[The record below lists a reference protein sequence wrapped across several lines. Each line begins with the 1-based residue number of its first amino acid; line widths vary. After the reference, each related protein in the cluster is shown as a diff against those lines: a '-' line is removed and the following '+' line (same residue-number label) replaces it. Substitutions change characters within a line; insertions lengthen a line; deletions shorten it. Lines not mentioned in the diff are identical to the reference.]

1 MEARSQLRHRPIQTG
16 CLSILTH
23 VPWLVKPARKNDLNE
38 RSNLELHNDGFSG
51 WQQFAKTVKMGM
63 LSRKRLNMNHRSF
76 PAILALLMC
85 AGAVVAQTSAPPV
98 SYSSISELNQ
108 LLAGLQQ
115 TSQAIEDDL
124 SHLRIEKWK
133 TDSGTKHQ
141 TESDVQ
147 SVQRNLQSALPSMLN
162 DLKNSPEST
171 PLTFKVYRN
180 LDALYDVMNSV
191 VESAGAFG
199 SKDEFQSLNKDLGAL
214 EESRRAFA
222 NRMDKIANA
231 KENEIGQLRA
241 ALQTARAEIPPK
253 KTIVDDTQPA
263 PAKKPVKRKKP
274 ASVPKPPDSQT
285 TPSSAPQAP
294 HQ

>member
-1 MEARSQLRHRPIQTG
+1 MNRYLLAT
-16 CLSILTH
+16 
-23 VPWLVKPARKNDLNE
+23 LV
-38 RSNLELHNDGFSG
+38 
-51 WQQFAKTVKMGM
+51 
-63 LSRKRLNMNHRSF
+63 
-76 PAILALLMC
+76 LLC
-85 AGAVVAQTSAPPV
+85 VGVGAAQTSAPAV

-108 LLAGLQQ
+108 LLNTLQQ
-115 TSQAIEDDL
+115 TSQAMQDDL

-147 SVQRNLQSALPSMLN
+147 SVQRNLQSALPGMLN

-171 PLTFKVYRN
+171 PVTFRVYRN
-180 LDALYDVMNSV
+180 LDALYDVMNSL

-199 SKDEFQSLNKDLGAL
+199 SKDEFQSLNKELGSL

-231 KENEIGQLRA
+231 KETEIGQLRA

-253 KTIVDDTQPA
+253 KTVVDDTQP
-263 PAKKPVKRKKP
+263 PTTKKPAKRKKP
-274 ASVPKPPDSQT
+274 ATVPKPPDSQT
-285 TPSSAPQAP
+285 NPSTTTQAP

>member
-1 MEARSQLRHRPIQTG
+1 MLIPKRP
-16 CLSILTH
+16 
-23 VPWLVKPARKNDLNE
+23 
-38 RSNLELHNDGFSG
+38 
-51 WQQFAKTVKMGM
+51 
-63 LSRKRLNMNHRSF
+63 NMNRYL
-76 PAILALLMC
+76 LATLVLLC
-85 AGAVVAQTSAPPV
+85 VGVGAAQTSAPAV

-108 LLAGLQQ
+108 LLNTLQQ
-115 TSQAIEDDL
+115 TSQAMQDDL

-147 SVQRNLQSALPSMLN
+147 SVQRNLQSALPGMLN

-171 PLTFKVYRN
+171 PVTFRVYRN
-180 LDALYDVMNSV
+180 LDALYDVMNSL

-199 SKDEFQSLNKDLGAL
+199 SKDEFQSLNKELGSL

-231 KENEIGQLRA
+231 KETEIGQLRA

-253 KTIVDDTQPA
+253 KTVVDDTQP
-263 PAKKPVKRKKP
+263 PTTKKPAKRKKP
-274 ASVPKPPDSQT
+274 ATVPKPPDSQT
-285 TPSSAPQAP
+285 NPPTTTQAP